1 MMTEQIEE
9 HGQEQGPGTSC
20 AAVQQNLALGITTT
34 QLSQH
39 VSQCSACTSVAQDI
53 DLLRQLAQGLP
64 KPAMPRTAHHK
75 APQRQLVPVLAGVLT
90 LVLCISSVWTLTRY
104 PHAMDNQ
111 AKVIGMGQKATSPE
125 IPFDLLATLDDAQA
139 VWEGSTG
146 SWSTWLE
153 LPSLEETKAHEQ
165 TAARE
170 ETTARE
176 EMETL
181 DDDDEIRKEDTPH
194 SVALINDPLGALD
207 STEALWS
214 PPEILEYI

>member
-1 MMTEQIEE
+1 MTEQKEE
-9 HGQEQGPGTSC
+9 HGQEQEQGPGTSC

-39 VSQCSACTSVAQDI
+39 VSQCPACTSVAQDI

-64 KPAMPRTAHHK
+64 KPAMLRTAHHK

-90 LVLCISSVWTLTRY
+90 LVLCISSVWTLTRH
-104 PHAMDNQ
+104 PHEMDRQ
-111 AKVIGMGQKATSPE
+111 AKVIGMDQKATSPE
-125 IPFDLLATLDDAQA
+125 IPIDLLATLDDAQA
-139 VWEGSTG
+139 VWEESTG

-153 LPSLEETKAHEQ
+153 LPSLEETKAREQ

-170 ETTARE
+170 EI
-176 EMETL
+176 ETL

-194 SVALINDPLGALD
+194 SVALINDPLGTLD